1 MNLIFWKLQALWIVG
16 FEGSM
21 SPGAHPGHG
30 LGWSN
35 PGILRAGIGDF
46 CGFSF
51 ENWESGRDLIWEF

>member
-1 MNLIFWKLQALWIVG
+1 
-16 FEGSM
+16 M

-30 LGWSN
+30 FGWSN